1 MDHLILIVQGKA
13 KQMIVISA
21 LILTIQKK
29 QIIVQIKFLYNP
41 KKSKKADCEQEG
53 LIKDMKLLINRNA
66 FIKQFKSIPFLLKNL
81 SKFSKSEKE
90 IK

>member
-1 MDHLILIVQGKA
+1 MEHLILIVQGKA

-41 KKSKKADCEQEG
+41 KKVKKLTANK
-53 LIKDMKLLINRNA
+53 KD
-66 FIKQFKSIPFLLKNL
+66 
-81 SKFSKSEKE
+81 
-90 IK
+90 